1 MDPDSRDMMATSPNK
16 TPKGSA
22 QEGMAGLKIWG
33 GAFAG
38 CAAAIA
44 LAYGAAPIL
53 DISLPTW
60 LLIGLMAAAALTLA
74 GTMRAVI
81 KTLGRVDGPTA
92 TAGRPEAGRGIDQ
105 GKPATRLDEPRKV
118 QEEAGK
124 SRLDIERL
132 QDIDPVTGLGNRRSL
147 QVRTMQE
154 FNRAD
159 REGTPLSLL
168 LLEVDGYDALA
179 ASWKADVAEA
189 LQLHIADT
197 LKSFVRP
204 YDVVARV
211 SPSEFGV
218 LLLGAAGPTA
228 ASIARRLKSAVMAQ
242 PPLLLGGDMPDIR
255 IFAVERQLKEAS
267 FDEVLTR
274 ARSTPI
280 SDRELI

>member
-1 MDPDSRDMMATSPNK
+1 MATSPNK
-16 TPKGSA
+16 TPKVSA

-44 LAYGAAPIL
+44 LAYGAAPVL

-60 LLIGLMAAAALTLA
+60 LLAGLTVAAALTLA
-74 GTMRAVI
+74 GTMRAVF
-81 KTLGRVDGPTA
+81 KTLGRVDAPAA
-92 TAGRPEAGRGIDQ
+92 TAERPEADQREGASRTDENRRG
-105 GKPATRLDEPRKV
+105 

-132 QDIDPVTGLGNRRSL
+132 QDIDPVTGLGNRRAL

-168 LLEVDGYDALA
+168 LLEVEGYDALA